1 MEKASV
7 LEIRKLA
14 KAFHLHER
22 DHRFTA
28 FEGVDVDVEAGSV
41 TVLAGPSGSG
51 KSSVL
56 RCVNR
61 TYLPTAGRIAYTTR
75 AGESL
80 DLTTL
85 DERRVMELRRTEISF
100 VTQFLHCLPRKGA
113 LDVVAR
119 AALQAGTPRAE
130 ALEYAAHL
138 LCGLA
143 IDERLWPM
151 PPATFSGGEKQRVNI
166 ARGLISRPRL
176 LLLDEP
182 TASLDPESA
191 ERVLALVAKAR
202 DEGAGVLAVLHD
214 SRMIERIADNTVNMA
229 VSEPAA

>member
-1 MEKASV
+1 MNEVILS
-7 LEIRKLA
+7 IRELA

-28 FEGVDVDVEAGSV
+28 FDCLDADVHAGRI

-56 RCVNR
+56 RCVYR
-61 TYLPTAGRIAYTTR
+61 TYLPSAGSVKYTTR
-75 AGESL
+75 AGEAL
-80 DLTTL
+80 DLSML
-85 DERRVMELRRTEISF
+85 DERGVLNLRRMEIAF

-119 AALQAGTPRAE
+119 AAIQAGIPRTE
-130 ALEYAAHL
+130 ATDQAGGMLRELGIA
-138 LCGLA
+138 
-143 IDERLWPM
+143 ERLWSL

-166 ARGLISRPRL
+166 ARGLITRPRL

-191 ERVLALVAKAR
+191 ERVFAMIDQACAA
-202 DEGAGVLAVLHD
+202 GTGVLAVLHD
-214 SRMIERIADNTVNMA
+214 REVIERVGHQVVNLA
-229 VSEPAA
+229 IPASSSI